1 MNHNQHGQS
10 RIGNHL
16 LNPGIRWLFLLA
28 LTLSALIAPAGPVI
42 ANQEDF
48 ASYWKLTFDFTNDFN
63 GKLQIDMGYNDG
75 NGGVKAPALVS
86 EAFPVACQRVGSVGL
101 SGGSAL
107 FTGGYLQCQLD
118 VKSAI
123 AELTLACKKVDA
135 SCEITVDDHH
145 IYQHLHM
152 AASVYS
158 TATGIAPLFYHP
170 DAHYTALVTSMS
182 STALKTTLTNM
193 GTIQSTVAVP
203 SPVLNNWLD
212 YQADYDCNA
221 CEMNFEIAGVTENV
235 PVGPDAQ
242 VSFYTPASTIYIGY
256 NPDSGYVIP
265 SNTAIDF
272 LAIDPPNAGSGG

>member
-1 MNHNQHGQS
+1 MNCKNHEQS
-10 RIGNHL
+10 QISARPTHAAF
-16 LNPGIRWLFLLA
+16 RWLILLA
-28 LTLSALIAPAGPVI
+28 LTLGGTFIPTGSVM

-48 ASYWKLTFDFTNDFN
+48 ASYWKLTFDFANDFN

-86 EAFPVACQRVGSVGL
+86 DAFPVACQRVGSVGL

-118 VKSAI
+118 VKSAM
-123 AELTLACKKVDA
+123 AELALACKKVDA
-135 SCEITVDDHH
+135 SCEIMVDDHH
-145 IYQHLHM
+145 IYQHLHT
-152 AASVYS
+152 AALVYS
-158 TATGIAPLFYHP
+158 TTTGIAPLFYHQ
-170 DAHYTALVTSMS
+170 DAHYTAIVTSMS

-193 GTIQSTVAVP
+193 GTIESTVAVP
-203 SPVLNNWLD
+203 SPVLNNWLE
-212 YQADYDCNA
+212 YRADYDCNA
-221 CEMNFEIAGVTENV
+221 CALNFEIAGVTENV

-272 LAIDPPNAGSGG
+272 LSIDPPNAGSGG

>member
-1 MNHNQHGQS
+1 MNCNNHEQS
-10 RIGNHL
+10 QIRARPTHAAF
-16 LNPGIRWLFLLA
+16 RWLILLA
-28 LTLSALIAPAGPVI
+28 LTLGGTFIPTGPVM

-48 ASYWKLTFDFTNDFN
+48 ASYWKLTFDFTNNFN

-86 EAFPVACQRVGSVGL
+86 EAFPVACQRVGSVSL
-101 SGGSAL
+101 SGGSVI

-118 VKSAI
+118 VKSAM
-123 AELTLACKKVDA
+123 ADLALACKKVDA
-135 SCEITVDDHH
+135 GCAIMVDDHH

-212 YQADYDCNA
+212 YRADYDCNA

-272 LAIDPPNAGSGG
+272 LSIDPPNAGSGG